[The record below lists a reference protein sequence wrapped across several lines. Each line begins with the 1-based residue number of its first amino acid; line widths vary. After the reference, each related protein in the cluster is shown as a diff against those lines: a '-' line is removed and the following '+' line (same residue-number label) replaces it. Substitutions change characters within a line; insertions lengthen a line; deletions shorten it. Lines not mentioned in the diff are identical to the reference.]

1 MKLKVLCE
9 KCNKD
14 MNKAVA
20 EAFETYQVGKVKC
33 KTCSKRN
40 TRYISESDL
49 LIYFAC
55 SCILY
60 TLAVIAI
67 YFLFNLMTTIS
78 PFIIYGIIILLFIGM
93 YFLTKTIC
101 YYIYEKAP
109 FKSQWK
115 TFEFKEDVEGIKKRL
130 KWQFI
135 LFLLVALMFGSQPD
149 LINYAFL
156 LLITFTILII
166 IKVYLSLRNERN
178 TVESKKKISAE

>member
-1 MKLKVLCE
+1 MKILCE
-9 KCNKD
+9 KCSKD
-14 MNKAVA
+14 LSKSIA
-20 EAFETYQVGKVKC
+20 ETFETYQVGKVKC

-49 LIYFAC
+49 LIYFAS

-67 YFLFNLMTTIS
+67 YFLFNMMSTVS
-78 PFIIYGIIILLFIGM
+78 PFVIYGVIFVLFIGM
-93 YFLTKTIC
+93 YFLTKNIC

-109 FKSQWK
+109 FKSAWK
-115 TFEFKEDVEGIKKRL
+115 DFEFKEDVEGIKKRL

-135 LFLLVALMFGSQPD
+135 MFLLVALMFGSQPN

-156 LLITFTILII
+156 LLITFTILIV
-166 IKVYLSLRNERN
+166 IKVYLSIRNERN
-178 TVESKKKISAE
+178 TFESRKKISQ